1 MSTPRD
7 KGALTGEVKHFPAPR
22 PGGDEYTVRTH
33 EEELPVPSEGEI
45 NEVHTVGV
53 IKKFPFRFCSTA
65 VQCSSA
71 NHCVYVGQ
79 TFRSVLFFVPF
90 RRTPVYAPF
99 RLNRRLK
106 HVLKQRKRFRE
117 VLRAIDF

>member
-45 NEVHTVGV
+45 CGECRCEGITSVH
-53 IKKFPFRFCSTA
+53 
-65 VQCSSA
+65 
-71 NHCVYVGQ
+71 HCVEGNAKYV
-79 TFRSVLFFVPF
+79 
-90 RRTPVYAPF
+90 
-99 RLNRRLK
+99 
-106 HVLKQRKRFRE
+106 
-117 VLRAIDF
+117 